1 MPVRGEG
8 DGKDD
13 ERRKGRK
20 GRESGYYGNA
30 NPLACGCH
38 PGRSASRSQ
47 REAGTVG
54 ELGEEMVVAPRE
66 ARSAHSLSHRR
77 VARQTRLSRTLLA
90 HVTRM
95 SLWLAP

>member
-1 MPVRGEG
+1 MPVRGGG

-13 ERRKGRK
+13 ERRKGSK

-30 NPLACGCH
+30 NLLACGCH

-66 ARSAHSLSHRR
+66 ARSAQSEDG
-77 VARQTRLSRTLLA
+77 A
-90 HVTRM
+90 
-95 SLWLAP
+95 